1 MHARRSLTVIGA
13 IGAFAFA
20 AASPAYAYDCIR
32 VSSSPQGLQHSSA
45 NGQWIYLTIDN
56 LLQGGVD
63 EGFITAAQVPCLKAE
78 WTRLGEPTAFD
89 IGGGVAGAKG
99 AQQSGHISDADFFE
113 LAKNAPLKVVVNGKG
128 VDHLDDAL
136 ALIVPRCSS

>member
-1 MHARRSLTVIGA
+1 MYVRRAMTVVA
-13 IGAFAFA
+13 AMGAFGVA

-45 NGQWIYLTIDN
+45 NGQWIYLAIDD

-63 EGFITAAQVPCLKAE
+63 EGFISAGQVPCLKAA
-78 WTRLGEPTAFD
+78 WTQLGEPTAFD

-136 ALIVPRCSS
+136 MLILPSCPN